1 MNTSNDSS
9 HTASASAYT
18 VEEVTDHSFPMEIEE
33 DDPSPFPTDE
43 NAVQAIIDAR
53 GNLNCINYIQDTALI
68 HAIFNGYVGI
78 AIRLINAGAD
88 VNIPGHSSETA
99 LYVATRYGHETIV
112 QSLLATGLID
122 DVNRLEGEND
132 SSSLIMAAVCGHE
145 AITRH
150 LLAADADVNL
160 ADLDGNTALIQACA
174 YGREAIAQELITSG
188 AVVNAANNEGDT
200 ALIYAIKVG
209 DDKIVKLLLVAGA
222 DINQVN
228 SLNQSPLHIAILENY
243 SSIVARLLME
253 GADDTLVTAL
263 YEEDEIEMTPFEMAV
278 ALERPYAVEDAWE
291 VMKGRISDSK
301 VDTILHAVLTSTT
314 IDEETF
320 LCAFFSQVAD
330 GKKMMSQV
338 MSFFL

>member
-9 HTASASAYT
+9 HTASTSAYT
-18 VEEVTDHSFPMEIEE
+18 VDNPSYAMDIEE

-43 NAVQAIIDAR
+43 NAFQAIIDAR
-53 GNLNCINYIQDTALI
+53 WNLNCINYIQDTALI
-68 HAIFNGYVGI
+68 HAIFNGYVAI

-150 LLAADADVNL
+150 LLAAHADVNI

-174 YGREAIAQELITSG
+174 YGREVIAQELITSG
-188 AVVNAANNEGDT
+188 AVVNAANYEGDT

-243 SSIVARLLME
+243 SRIVARLLME

-291 VMKGRISDSK
+291 TMKGRISGSK
-301 VDTILHAVLTSTT
+301 MDTILHAVLTSSTT

-330 GKKMMSQV
+330 GRKMMSQV